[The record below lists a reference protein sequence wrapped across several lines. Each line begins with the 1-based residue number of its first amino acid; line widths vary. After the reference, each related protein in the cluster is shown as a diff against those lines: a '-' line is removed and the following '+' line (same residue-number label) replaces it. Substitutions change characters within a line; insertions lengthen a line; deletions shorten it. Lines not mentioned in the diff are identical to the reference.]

1 VFRDATEAATM
12 RVRAIGAKLKLRTAE
27 AKQEAQATVLRLTG
41 ELADLAQ
48 QAVADAAA
56 LLANARRALARTFG
70 RQRGQLRKAI
80 NELSTLAGR

>member
-1 VFRDATEAATM
+1 LAPTNPVTSCAHPRRLQGPPRCGCTRSDE
-12 RVRAIGAKLKLRTAE
+12 GACTAE

-56 LLANARRALARTFG
+56 VLANPLWAYDVTF
-70 RQRGQLRKAI
+70 R
-80 NELSTLAGR
+80 SW

>member
-1 VFRDATEAATM
+1 M
-12 RVRAIGAKLKLRTAE
+12 RVHAIGRRCGCTAE

-56 LLANARRALARTFG
+56 VLANPLWAYDVTF
-70 RQRGQLRKAI
+70 R
-80 NELSTLAGR
+80 SW